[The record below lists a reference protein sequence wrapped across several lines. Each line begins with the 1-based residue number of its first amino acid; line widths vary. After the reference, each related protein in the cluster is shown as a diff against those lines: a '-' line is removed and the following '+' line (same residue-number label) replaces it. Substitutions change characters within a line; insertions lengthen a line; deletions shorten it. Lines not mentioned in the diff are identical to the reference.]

1 LAVRAGQILFD
12 IDGFVID
19 RIQTG
24 GVNNLNINAEKISE
38 VGDFNTVGIV
48 RDIPDLSFEIQ
59 SLDVSTDIEALMC
72 NSTPPAVSAGTGA
85 SPSPTPLSFLS
96 TQPVD
101 VSSPFRA
108 ANQQYNIVQGVL
120 VPFLNLEQVQYRFG
134 LRANAEETFTMRGDA
149 IYYVPGVPVAET
161 AVGTN
166 TAGQTFNF
174 HWGPAIQYQELGQT
188 FYCLSAWW
196 YDPATGLMLRLIHNQ
211 DYMDSASGF
220 TLLPGAV
227 NIPTT
232 ATVHYCYGTAA
243 PTGALPTPTRP
254 FYYGPNSNI
263 PQSPVKPSAIRS
275 KDMDVYV
282 GVAGTMTRLTG
293 VQSYDASWRVTLQ
306 SFEEFGNAHLRSNE
320 FNFADVSG
328 SLGLKGVNPYDTIAK
343 IQNLIGIPST
353 QIAGALTYPEVQLEC
368 RLRDPETHNLLKV
381 IYIPDAQ
388 FEAPPMSMRANQ
400 QSEFTMN
407 FSGATGQMTV
417 YKGERIGG
425 EV

>member
-1 LAVRAGQILFD
+1 MAVRAGQILFD

-38 VGDFNTVGIV
+38 VGDFYTVGIV

-72 NSTPPAVSAGTGA
+72 NTTPPNVSAGTGA
-85 SPSPTPLSFLS
+85 SPTGTALSFLN
-96 TQPVD
+96 TAPLD

-108 ANQQYNIVQGVL
+108 ANQQFNIVQGVL

-149 IYYVPGVPVAET
+149 IYYVPGVPVTET
-161 AVGTN
+161 APGTN
-166 TAGQTFNF
+166 AAGQTFTY
-174 HWGPAIQYQELGQT
+174 HWGPAIEYQELGQT

-196 YDPATGLMLRLIHNQ
+196 YDPSTGLLIRLVHNQ
-211 DYMDSASGF
+211 DYTDDQNGF
-220 TLLPGAV
+220 TLTAGV
-227 NIPTT
+227 TIPVT

-243 PTGALPTPTRP
+243 PSGSLPTPTHP
-254 FYYGPNSNI
+254 FYYGPNSNT
-263 PQSPVKPSAIRS
+263 PQTVKPSAIRS

-282 GVAGTMTRLTG
+282 GVAGNMVRLTG
-293 VQSYDASWRVTLQ
+293 VQSYESTWRVTLQ

-343 IQNLIGIPST
+343 IQNLIGIPT
-353 QIAGALTYPEVQLEC
+353 NQIAGALTYPQVQLEC
-368 RLRDPETHNLLKV
+368 RLRDPATHNLLKT

-388 FEAPPMSMRANQ
+388 FEAPPMSQRANQ
-400 QSEFTMN
+400 QLEFTMN
-407 FSGATGQMTV
+407 FSGATGNMTV